1 MSNFHRPR
9 RIEEEYR
16 RALNALMESWLRVFP
31 HNPSLEEI
39 FSFLG
44 NGGGERVMKASDSLA
59 RRMVTQVAVQNAQS
73 WREAAAKSSQG
84 KRIYDLLRNEMAGS
98 VGAAMR
104 QMVASHAAL
113 IRSMPDRMAQDL
125 ASQIAT
131 RQMRGERAE
140 TIAKD
145 IAKRFPHITRAHTAM
160 LARTEVSSAATSI
173 SEARAEHLNLPCYEW
188 LSSEDRRV
196 RPAHKIMDHVIC
208 FWSDPPA
215 PEALDGIRSTLGH
228 YHAGRAPNCFP
239 GNTGVNLSNGCKDVW
254 RVPYDGQIIDFMISG
269 NLVSVTPNHPILTP
283 DGTWKP
289 AYLFNEDDY
298 FIQAIGETPLII
310 DENKNKRLPTF
321 EELFGAFREL
331 AQESSPL
338 EFDFYGDMANG
349 NVDHV
354 SLAEF
359 LTNDGPSLSNE
370 RIGDFTLSD
379 SDSMTN
385 SANRILSHIG
395 DTRLAG
401 DSNQSVA
408 LFSGHAAHA
417 KDVCQRPA
425 TALNPITDEQI
436 LDTTARTSE
445 LFSERQFASSG
456 LIGGNDFIFRQIQAI
471 VRNQPA
477 LESPDLTRR
486 VRIIQK
492 RLRHFIG
499 HVYTL
504 QSHSGMYSV
513 TSTGIIARNCRCDA
527 NVIVDLDQIS
537 FPARVYHDGRIERM
551 SRARFAKLYK

>member
-1 MSNFHRPR
+1 M
-9 RIEEEYR
+9 
-16 RALNALMESWLRVFP
+16 
-31 HNPSLEEI
+31 
-39 FSFLG
+39 
-44 NGGGERVMKASDSLA
+44 
-59 RRMVTQVAVQNAQS
+59 
-73 WREAAAKSSQG
+73 
-84 KRIYDLLRNEMAGS
+84 
-98 VGAAMR
+98 
-104 QMVASHAAL
+104 
-113 IRSMPDRMAQDL
+113 
-125 ASQIAT
+125 
-131 RQMRGERAE
+131 
-140 TIAKD
+140 
-145 IAKRFPHITRAHTAM
+145 
-160 LARTEVSSAATSI
+160 
-173 SEARAEHLNLPCYEW
+173 
-188 LSSEDRRV
+188 
-196 RPAHKIMDHVIC
+196 
-208 FWSDPPA
+208 
-215 PEALDGIRSTLGH
+215 
-228 YHAGRAPNCFP
+228 
-239 GNTGVNLSNGCKDVW
+239 
-254 RVPYDGQIIDFMISG
+254 PYDGQIIDFMISG

-289 AYLFNEDDY
+289 AYLFNEGDD
-298 FIQAIGETPLII
+298 FIQAVGETLLIV

-385 SANRILSHIG
+385 STNRILSHIG